1 MLPWYQNIPFVCI
14 FLCMITGIVMPLFT
28 SGTAARRVTISVS
41 GIVCLLSVVLTCIL
55 FSGDERFVYKMGH
68 FPAPWG
74 NEIAAGPLEALLCAI
89 YALVMALSLLGGG
102 SGIDSD
108 ILAPKQ
114 PLYLVMMNMLLAA
127 LMALTYTNDIF
138 TGYVFIEI
146 STLAACAIVM
156 ARDTAK
162 NIAATIRYLV
172 ISLLGSGLFLIGIVL
187 LYCITGHLLM
197 PNLKEKITELFAT
210 GLYMEPLTVV
220 VGLITAGLAIKSA
233 LFPFHAWLP
242 AAHGGATTA
251 SSAVLSGLVL
261 KGYIVLLIKLF
272 YSVFTIQVIR
282 SLRIMDVMFVFGIA
296 GMIYASIRA
305 IREEHIKRMLAYSS
319 VAQVGYIF
327 MGLGLGTEAGMIAA
341 VYQILVHAVTKS
353 LLFLSAGRLI
363 EVQGHEKSLYRL
375 RGAGR
380 NAPFAGIAFTLGALS
395 MIGLPLLGGF
405 MVKWRLAGASLLSP
419 FKMWPGLIALAISSV
434 LNAAYYIP
442 AVIALWT
449 PSGYMAEKQTVHRNY
464 GFAVSACVLSAGV
477 VLLGTLSTPLCRLI
491 ENGLW
496 LLGGIG

>member
-55 FSGDERFVYKMGH
+55 FSRDERFVYKMGH

-172 ISLLGSGLFLIGIVL
+172 ISLLGF
-187 LYCITGHLLM
+187 
-197 PNLKEKITELFAT
+197 
-210 GLYMEPLTVV
+210 
-220 VGLITAGLAIKSA
+220 VG
-233 LFPFHAWLP
+233 
-242 AAHGGATTA
+242 
-251 SSAVLSGLVL
+251 
-261 KGYIVLLIKLF
+261 
-272 YSVFTIQVIR
+272 
-282 SLRIMDVMFVFGIA
+282 
-296 GMIYASIRA
+296 
-305 IREEHIKRMLAYSS
+305 S
-319 VAQVGYIF
+319 VAF
-327 MGLGLGTEAGMIAA
+327 A
-341 VYQILVHAVTKS
+341 K
-353 LLFLSAGRLI
+353 FLMRGEVI
-363 EVQGHEKSLYRL
+363 E
-375 RGAGR
+375 
-380 NAPFAGIAFTLGALS
+380 
-395 MIGLPLLGGF
+395 
-405 MVKWRLAGASLLSP
+405 
-419 FKMWPGLIALAISSV
+419 
-434 LNAAYYIP
+434 
-442 AVIALWT
+442 
-449 PSGYMAEKQTVHRNY
+449 
-464 GFAVSACVLSAGV
+464 
-477 VLLGTLSTPLCRLI
+477 
-491 ENGLW
+491 
-496 LLGGIG
+496 